1 MPAPHCLQVELQPD
15 GTLTGN
21 DTNVL
26 AGGWRNIVSL
36 PIWRASG
43 IPIQH
48 TWNDTVILHG
58 GHTKPWDCTH
68 FCRQGGRVWLA
79 CQRVGVSGHVQQRLR
94 DAPNFLGH
102 TKRHRPHLP
111 G

>member
-1 MPAPHCLQVELQPD
+1 MLLPASHRCLHPSACSAACAACALPLQVELQPD
-15 GTLTGN
+15 GTLVGN

-36 PIWRASG
+36 PIWLASG

-58 GHTKPWDCTH
+58 GHTKAWDCTH
-68 FCRQGGRVWLA
+68 FCR
-79 CQRVGVSGHVQQRLR
+79 
-94 DAPNFLGH
+94 
-102 TKRHRPHLP
+102 
-111 G
+111 